1 MVSFVEFNSRGAHNW
16 ILSDARAAW
25 SAIGM
30 LSRGGS
36 HPLMLSQVTASGQ
49 FIGDATETLQRIMD
63 AVRDSGR
70 VFRQGNVVVFLADA
84 SQQRS
89 TNLPTTIAIDGE
101 ITKTAT
107 AMIRNLIMCRER
119 KGNPTGKGARLDQPV
134 EVEFQFA
141 VPHGVLQ
148 QAVSFDGFFAA
159 LPEARYVVNHP
170 VFDADFQ
177 WLGVGYH
184 AAQRILVRGEEFEPA
199 EPQQLGPWAGP
210 PRSIQDVLGRL
221 PPRLRQCVEGFH
233 WGSPTDLINYIGA
246 ALMVPLMPML
256 VDDGHP
262 GIMFWGNQPG
272 VGKSVAAQLLAIL
285 KDNALASPTAIDGGA
300 REVENQI
307 ASELNDGRTVVFIDN
322 HKGKLDVPVIEAN
335 MTAKEVAIRGFKVQ
349 RKIRRP
355 NDLLWLFTTNGG
367 DPSDDMLSRCVHIG
381 LRYEGDPDSHQ
392 YHMSES
398 ELLGYAREHRSEIL
412 AELAGMIVGWLDAG
426 RPSAPANCRFRQ
438 FGHVVGGVLAFNGL
452 PGFLANSREAVRE
465 HSTKHQQ
472 LIALAERLID
482 EPKQGFVWRTEGP
495 LSDAD
500 DAFKRQGPPAN
511 PMEQKDWVPHLSAAG
526 VIPSSA
532 DTPQKQ
538 KAAATQYLSGVVK
551 LPVEVEIN
559 DQPFQAMI
567 VSRTL
572 RSRRTAYALAICERP
587 ATTSDSEGG
596 GGGDGDGAGV
606 ATQLATPATASTVAV
621 ADGAPPLAEGSVGGG
636 VERGDDEGNLWD

>member
-1 MVSFVEFNSRGAHNW
+1 MVSVAEFNSRGAHNW
-16 ILSDARAAW
+16 ILRDLRIARVAN
-25 SAIGM
+25 GM
-30 LSRGGS
+30 LGRGLSR
-36 HPLMLSQVTASGQ
+36 PLMLSQVTASGQ
-49 FIGDATETLQRIMD
+49 FIGDATETLQRITD
-63 AVRDSGR
+63 ALRDSGR
-70 VFRQGNVVVFLADA
+70 VFRQGNVIVFLGDD

-119 KGNPTGKGARLDQPV
+119 KGNPTGKGARPDQPV

-148 QAVSFDGFFAA
+148 QAVSFDGFFTA

-177 WLGVGYH
+177 WLGAGYH
-184 AAQRILVRGEEFEPA
+184 ATQRILVRGEEFEPT
-199 EPQQLGPWAGP
+199 EPQQLGPWVGP
-210 PRSIQDVLGRL
+210 PQSIRDVLGRL
-221 PPRLRQCVEGFH
+221 PPRLRRCVEGFH
-233 WGSPTDLINYIGA
+233 WGSPIDLINYVGA
-246 ALMVPLMPML
+246 ALMIPLMPML

-262 GIMFWGNQPG
+262 GVMFWGNQPG

-285 KDNALASPTAIDGGA
+285 KDNALASPTAIDGGG

-322 HKGKLDVPVIEAN
+322 HKGALDVPIVEAN

-355 NDLLWLFTTNGG
+355 NDLIWLITTNEGT
-367 DPSDDMLSRCVHIG
+367 PSDDMLSRCLHIR

-392 YHMSES
+392 YRMSES

-412 AELAGMIVGWLDAG
+412 AELAGMITGWLDAG

-438 FGHVVGGVLAFNGL
+438 FGHVVGGVLTFKGL

-482 EPKQGFVWRTEGP
+482 KPEQGFVWRSEGP

-511 PMEQKDWVPHLSAAG
+511 PMEQKDWVPYLIAAG

-551 LPVEVEIN
+551 LPVEVDIN
-559 DQPFQAMI
+559 DQPIQAMI

-572 RSRRTAYALAICERP
+572 RSRRTAYALAICERT
-587 ATTSDSEGG
+587 ATTGDGE
-596 GGGDGDGAGV
+596 GGDGDGAGAGV
-606 ATQLATPATASTVAV
+606 ATQLATPATASTVAA
-621 ADGAPPLAEGSVGGG
+621 ADGAAPLAKGSVGGG
-636 VERGDDEGNLWD
+636 VEGGDDEGNLWD